1 MSVGITKP
9 GDYDMMELSI
19 TGHNGYTMKLE
30 ATYTLVEIYEDIFGD
45 SITATISIVT
55 TQDLI
60 DALPIIGQETVR
72 IKVNHPGDTRL
83 PIELNMVVYKLTDFS
98 VDQGTTSF
106 TLHLVTPEQITN
118 YETRI
123 SRAFEGAAS
132 DIVQELY
139 NTLGSQR
146 GLIKSSSEDNQKL
159 IVPGMTPMKA
169 INWMAT
175 KAFRQGAA
183 DFLFWEDVQGHNF
196 QSLSELTNA
205 EPQFFYKYGIPN
217 VTLDA
222 NTEDKNII
230 TFKFESHFNVM
241 QNMIKSMYGGKAK
254 LIDII
259 NKNVTGIEYNIY
271 DQYNSVDRI
280 ESQPLF
286 DISGQGKQFHPDS
299 LFLLPENTDMTYNY
313 EQTFLRRKAQL
324 QLFDNL
330 KLVFTAFGDT
340 QVNAGKLIDITF
352 PSFVF
357 GSAGAENP
365 KISGNWLVTAVKHTF
380 SPKNGYL
387 SSVECVRDSQG
398 DPYPQPQPIKTGL
411 PYYDYDSTGA
421 F

>member
-9 GDYDMMELSI
+9 GEYDMMELSI

-60 DALPIIGQETVR
+60 DALPIVGQETVR

-98 VDQGTTSF
+98 ADQGTTSF
-106 TLHLVTPEQITN
+106 TLHLVTPEKITN

-169 INWMAT
+169 INWMST

-196 QSLSELTNA
+196 QSLSGLTNA

-217 VTLDA
+217 VTMNA

-241 QNMIKSMYGGKAK
+241 QNMMKSMYGGKAK
-254 LIDII
+254 SIDII
-259 NKNVTGIEYNIY
+259 NKNVTDIEYNIY
-271 DQYNSVDRI
+271 NQYNTVDRI

-286 DISGQGKQFHPDS
+286 DISGQGKQP
-299 LFLLPENTDMTYNY
+299 NYNY
-313 EQTFLRRKAQL
+313 
-324 QLFDNL
+324 
-330 KLVFTAFGDT
+330 
-340 QVNAGKLIDITF
+340 LII
-352 PSFVF
+352 
-357 GSAGAENP
+357 
-365 KISGNWLVTAVKHTF
+365 
-380 SPKNGYL
+380 
-387 SSVECVRDSQG
+387 
-398 DPYPQPQPIKTGL
+398 
-411 PYYDYDSTGA
+411 
-421 F
+421 